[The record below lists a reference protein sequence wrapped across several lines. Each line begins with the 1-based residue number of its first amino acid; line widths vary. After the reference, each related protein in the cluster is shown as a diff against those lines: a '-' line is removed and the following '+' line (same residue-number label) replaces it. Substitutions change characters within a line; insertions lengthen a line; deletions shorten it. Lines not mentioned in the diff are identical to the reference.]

1 MPVSKFYTLDLL
13 LYATELLA
21 RRTRAS
27 HRLTGFSGAQAQ
39 LAMHL
44 EHGAV
49 HAQDLAQR
57 LQISKQ
63 AVAQLVDA
71 MVAEGTLARHPDPT
85 DRRAKLI
92 RFTNKGQK
100 QMRNHRRQLAD
111 IEARLTELAGD
122 KAMTRLRKS
131 LTRILPHL
139 IEESHP

>member
-71 MVAEGTLARHPDPT
+71 MVAEAIKADPAAFAQVEVGVWSDQVWLSGNIVTRHPLTRSP
-85 DRRAKLI
+85 
-92 RFTNKGQK
+92 
-100 QMRNHRRQLAD
+100 AD
-111 IEARLTELAGD
+111 IVVEVGLSLGFDETNWIDARKYNITGF
-122 KAMTRLRKS
+122 
-131 LTRILPHL
+131 
-139 IEESHP
+139 